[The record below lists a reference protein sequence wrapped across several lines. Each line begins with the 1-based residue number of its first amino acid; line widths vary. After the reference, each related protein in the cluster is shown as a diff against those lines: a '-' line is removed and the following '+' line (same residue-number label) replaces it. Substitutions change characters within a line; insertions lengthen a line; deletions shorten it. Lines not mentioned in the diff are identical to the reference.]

1 MAEFYLECFNKYFS
15 DEKLTE
21 KDVVMDDDLCEE
33 CGEWK
38 PCVIKIKKRLSRILC
53 KVFTRPP
60 R

>member
-38 PCVIKIKKRLSRILC
+38 SCVIKIRKRSIFKRIIKQMLND
-53 KVFTRPP
+53 
-60 R
+60 